1 MFKTLESKFSVVM
14 EELKFYIYQTSG
26 QMVIFDDKRDP
37 LSEFCWIAPDYDPL
51 LDNFT
56 FKQLP
61 DFKNRNFVVGVS
73 DYLLRKEPEK
83 ALISIL
89 HELGHQVDL
98 ERFDYNFREYT
109 LTYELLEYELRAWE
123 NGWKL
128 AKKFSYANLEAYLK
142 LAHEYY
148 STYCARYLHIS
159 NITEEEIDQ
168 RFSKLIVD

>member
-1 MFKTLESKFSVVM
+1 MFQTLESKFSVVM
-14 EELKFYIYQTSG
+14 EELKLYIYQTGG
-26 QMVIFDDKRDP
+26 QMVIFNDKRDP
-37 LSEFCWIAPDYDPL
+37 LSEFCWVAPDYDPL
-51 LDNFT
+51 LANFD

-61 DFKNRNFVVGVS
+61 DFKSHNFVVGVS
-73 DYLLRKEPEK
+73 DYLLSKEPEK

-98 ERFDYNFREYT
+98 ECFDYDFQEYS

-128 AKKFSYANLEAYLK
+128 AKKFGYTNLEAYLE
-142 LAHEYY
+142 LARKYY

-159 NITEEEIDQ
+159 HITEEEIDE